1 MSIDKAELIRKKYKY
16 RRLILEGKLVLPH
29 EDAVKLLG
37 PDCAY
42 HLYSVEDA
50 KQKPRTTARR
60 HRRAKT

>member
-1 MSIDKAELIRKKYKY
+1 MNLDEAELIRKKYKY
-16 RRLILEGKLVLPH
+16 RRLIMEGKLVLPH

-50 KQKPRTTARR
+50 KRKPRSSARGR
-60 HRRAKT
+60 RRAKT